1 MKPEDQTDVTHVEI
15 LVAIEGIK
23 GDINGLRGI
32 MESHAVINNR
42 THHDHENRLRTAEK
56 SIQAGRG
63 VIGFLVMSVGALGAF
78 GAWASSFLP

>member
-1 MKPEDQTDVTHVEI
+1 MSEKEAPTHTEI
-15 LVAIEGIK
+15 FVAIESLRGDIK
-23 GDINGLRGI
+23 GLKGT
-32 MESHAVINNR
+32 MEAHVTIATQSHV
-42 THHDHENRLRTAEK
+42 DHENRLRTAEK